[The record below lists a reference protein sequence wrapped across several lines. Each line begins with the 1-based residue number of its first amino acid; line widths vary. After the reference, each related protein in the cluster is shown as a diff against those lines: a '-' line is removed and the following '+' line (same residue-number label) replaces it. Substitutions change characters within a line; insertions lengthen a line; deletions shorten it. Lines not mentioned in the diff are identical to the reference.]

1 MVTRNPDAKRRQL
14 VQAAL
19 AEFAAHGIAGARI
32 DRIAKAANCSA
43 GLVYTYFGSKED
55 LFTAAFDSL
64 IETVLEEAPI
74 TPDDLPE
81 YAGRLFDGYEEHPEV
96 GRFLTWHRLES
107 DPDRAPNA
115 VAVESTASKIAA
127 IEDAQRRGVLP
138 ERLVPAELL
147 GMILQIAA
155 VWTAAT
161 PEFAGLLSH
170 YTRADRRRVVTD
182 AVAALIRP

>member
-19 AEFAAHGIAGARI
+19 AEFSAHGIAGARI

-43 GLVYTYFGSKED
+43 GLVYTYFGSKDD
-55 LFTAAFDSL
+55 LFSATFDFL

-81 YAGRLFDGYEEHPEV
+81 YAGKLFDGYEEHPEV

-107 DPDRAPNA
+107 DPDRQPNA
-115 VAVESTASKIAA
+115 AAITSTAAKIAA
-127 IEDAQRRGVLP
+127 IEDAQRRGVVP
-138 ERLVPAELL
+138 KHLVPAELL
-147 GMILQIAA
+147 GMILHISAI
-155 VWTAAT
+155 WTAGT
-161 PEFAGLLSH
+161 PEFAGLVSH
-170 YTRADRRRVVTD
+170 YTRAERRRVVTE